1 MLAWAARPDAD
12 AARWRRGA
20 EGERAT
26 ARLLATL
33 PGRYVVLHDRRI
45 PGRHSN
51 IDHVVI
57 GPSGVAVVDSK
68 AYRAQVCVRGG
79 RVWAGAHAVET
90 APVAQQA
97 EQVARVLGIDVTP
110 LVAVHGTGLRRRGKV
125 VNGVRVV
132 PARRL
137 CRRLRR
143 GRRRLTRSE
152 TLRLA
157 RDADR
162 ALPPAAG

>member
-1 MLAWAARPDAD
+1 
-12 AARWRRGA
+12 
-20 EGERAT
+20 
-26 ARLLATL
+26 
-33 PGRYVVLHDRRI
+33 
-45 PGRHSN
+45 
-51 IDHVVI
+51 
-57 GPSGVAVVDSK
+57 
-68 AYRAQVCVRGG
+68 
-79 RVWAGAHAVET
+79 
-90 APVAQQA
+90 VAQQA

>member
-12 AARWRRGA
+12 AERWRRGA

-68 AYRAQVCVRGG
+68 AYRAQVCVRRG